1 MKKARRTVTVILLAL
16 VLVLPLSIL
25 TACDNGENEDEAE
38 TVDGYYTE
46 NTVRYYI
53 KANDI
58 HVMELPI
65 GFLFE
70 PSQTYFELRPDG
82 TMEIRAIFK
91 ENFPAVVKSILQS
104 TDTDLSELDVQGIVD
119 TYVLELM
126 PAFTLKDIP
135 FSLGLLEATLGLRIE
150 GLDFEYKGVKKI
162 CDSLAETSR
171 LPSVLD
177 LPEGLG
183 VVYEGKYRIKDLT
196 SEVTGKTFRAVYTGG
211 SAANGEPYMVL
222 TMAENDEGKE
232 TLSLHIEFLNITV
245 TGTTL

>member
-1 MKKARRTVTVILLAL
+1 
-16 VLVLPLSIL
+16 
-25 TACDNGENEDEAE
+25 
-38 TVDGYYTE
+38 
-46 NTVRYYI
+46 
-53 KANDI
+53 
-58 HVMELPI
+58 
-65 GFLFE
+65 
-70 PSQTYFELRPDG
+70 
-82 TMEIRAIFK
+82 MEIRAIFK
-91 ENFPAVVKSILQS
+91 ENFPAVLKSILQ
-104 TDTDLSELDVQGIVD
+104 TADADLSELDVQGIVD

-222 TMAENDEGKE
+222 TLAENDEGKE